1 MSISLGSLGVLK
13 GELAIT
19 GVLLMT
25 GRVDLTGVDPWRTE
39 PAIGVDTAGKWV
51 VIDADVNG
59 VPELGLV

>member
-1 MSISLGSLGVLK
+1 
-13 GELAIT
+13 
-19 GVLLMT
+19 MT